1 MSRREMTEREKLRR
15 LQFEFAAHIRDPDNA
30 PAPAGIEDRRMK
42 IYRELFYNN
51 LRDLLGRS
59 FPVLKRILGEDAWD
73 GMVRDWLRHHRAQTP
88 LFLELPQEFLAYLQ
102 HERPATA
109 GDPPFMLELA
119 HYEWVELAL
128 GIDEREIVDDALD
141 AAGDL
146 LEGCPVLSPLAS
158 ALAYTWPVHRIS
170 PDYQPAE
177 PPAEP
182 TRLLVYRDRRD
193 EVGFIE
199 INLVTA
205 RLLELLEVPAGERRS
220 GRDCLLQIAAEL
232 GHPEP
237 ETVVGG
243 GLEILAGLRKRDV
256 IIGVAPCPEPAAR
269 DASR

>member
-1 MSRREMTEREKLRR
+1 MSRRVTTERDRLRR

-59 FPVLKRILGEDAWD
+59 FPVLKQVLGAEAWD
-73 GMVRDWLRHHRAQTP
+73 DMVRDWLRRHRAQTP

-102 HERPATA
+102 HERPAAA

-128 GIDEREIVDDALD
+128 GIDEREIDDGALD
-141 AAGDL
+141 AGGDL

-158 ALAYTWPVHRIS
+158 SLAYTWPVHRIS

-182 TRLLVYRDRRD
+182 TRLLVYRDRQD
-193 EVGFIE
+193 QVGFIE

-205 RLLELLEVPAGERRS
+205 RLLELLDVPATARRS

-237 ETVVGG
+237 EAVVGG
-243 GLEILAGLRKRDV
+243 GLEILSGLRARDV
-256 IIGVAPCPEPAAR
+256 IIGVAPCPEPSAR
-269 DASR
+269 GASR

>member
-1 MSRREMTEREKLRR
+1 MSEREKLQR

-59 FPVLKRILGEDAWD
+59 FPVLKRILGEDAWSA
-73 GMVRDWLRHHRAQTP
+73 MVRDWLRHHRAQTP

-102 HERPATA
+102 HERSAAA

-128 GIDEREIVDDALD
+128 GIDEREIDDGALD
-141 AAGDL
+141 PAGDL
-146 LEGCPVLSPLAS
+146 LKGCPVLSPLAS
-158 ALAYTWPVHRIS
+158 SLAYTWPVHRIS

-199 INLVTA
+199 INMVTA
-205 RLLELLEVPAGERRS
+205 RLLELLDVPPDARRS

-232 GHPEP
+232 GRPGPEA
-237 ETVVGG
+237 VISA
-243 GLEILAGLRKRDV
+243 GLEILSGLRERDV
-256 IIGVAPCPEPAAR
+256 IIGVAPCPDPTGRETGQ
-269 DASR
+269 

>member
-1 MSRREMTEREKLRR
+1 MSRRKMTERDTLRR
-15 LQFEFAAHIRDPDNA
+15 LQFEFAAHIRDPEHA
-30 PAPAGIEDRRMK
+30 AAPAGIEDRRMK

-59 FPVLKRILGEDAWD
+59 FPVLKEILGEETWSE
-73 GMVRDWLRHHRAQTP
+73 MVRDWLRRHRAQTP
-88 LFLELPQEFLAYLQ
+88 LFLELPQEFLAYLE
-102 HERPATA
+102 HEREPAA

-128 GIDEREIVDDALD
+128 DIDEREIDDAALE
-141 AAGDL
+141 ASGDL

-158 ALAYTWPVHRIS
+158 SLAYTWPVHRIS

-193 EVGFIE
+193 AVGFIE

-205 RLLELLEVPAGERRS
+205 RLLELLDVPPGERRS

-232 GHPEP
+232 AHPDP
-237 ETVVGG
+237 EAVVSG
-243 GLEILAGLRKRDV
+243 GLEILSGLRERDV
-256 IIGVAPCPEPAAR
+256 IIGVAPCPDPAGGKMP
-269 DASR
+269 

>member
-1 MSRREMTEREKLRR
+1 MTERDRLRR

-59 FPVLKRILGEDAWD
+59 FPVLKQVLGAEAWND
-73 GMVRDWLRHHRAQTP
+73 LVRDWLRRHRAQTP

-102 HERPATA
+102 HERPAA
-109 GDPPFMLELA
+109 AADPPFMLELA

-128 GIDEREIVDDALD
+128 GIDEREIDDGTLD
-141 AAGDL
+141 ATGDL

-158 ALAYTWPVHRIS
+158 SLAYTWPVHRIS
-170 PDYQPAE
+170 PEYQPAA
-177 PPAEP
+177 PPSEP
-182 TRLLVYRDRRD
+182 TRLLVYRDRQD

-199 INLVTA
+199 INVVTA
-205 RLLELLEVPAGERRS
+205 RLLELLDVSAPERRS
-220 GRDCLLQIAAEL
+220 GRACLLQVAAEL

-237 ETVVGG
+237 ETVVAGG
-243 GLEILAGLRKRDV
+243 AEILSGLRERDV
-256 IIGVAPCPEPAAR
+256 VIGVAPCPEPDGW
-269 DASR
+269 DAPR

>member
-1 MSRREMTEREKLRR
+1 MTERADRLRR

-59 FPVLKRILGEDAWD
+59 FPVLRQVLGADAWSAV
-73 GMVRDWLRHHRAQTP
+73 VRDWLRRHRAQTP

-102 HERPATA
+102 HERPAAA

-128 GIDEREIVDDALD
+128 AIDEREIDDGSLD
-141 AAGDL
+141 TGGDL
-146 LEGCPVLSPLAS
+146 LEDCPVLSPLLS
-158 ALAYTWPVHRIS
+158 SLAYTWPVHRIS
-170 PDYQPAE
+170 PDYLPDE

-182 TRLLVYRDRRD
+182 TRLLVCRDRQD
-193 EVGFIE
+193 NVGFME
-199 INLVTA
+199 INVVTA
-205 RLLELLEVPAGERRS
+205 RLLELLDVPPVARRS

-232 GHPEP
+232 GHPDP
-237 ETVVGG
+237 DTVVRG
-243 GLEILAGLRKRDV
+243 GLEILSALRERDV
-256 IIGVAPCPEPAAR
+256 IIGVAPCPDPA
-269 DASR
+269 DEGGSR